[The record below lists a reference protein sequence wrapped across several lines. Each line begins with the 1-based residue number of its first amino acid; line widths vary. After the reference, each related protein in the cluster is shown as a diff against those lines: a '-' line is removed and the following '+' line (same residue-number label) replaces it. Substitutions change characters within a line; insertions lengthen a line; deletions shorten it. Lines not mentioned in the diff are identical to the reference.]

1 MFAGITVPLAGVR
14 LRTGFGRTQRHLSA
28 ATFAVEFLYSLSGA
42 LNVLLFLF
50 TRSDLLLPR
59 NVSSDKVLATALGDE
74 TIESKTEFGDFA
86 ASRPQARQRS
96 RGYEPVP
103 LGLLPGTDDD
113 GWHLPGAGH
122 DGNESV

>member
-1 MFAGITVPLAGVR
+1 MFAGITLPLTGVR
-14 LRTGFGRTQRHLSA
+14 LKTGFGRFQRHLTA
-28 ATFAVEFLYSLSGA
+28 ATFAVEFIYSLSGA

-74 TIESKTEFGDFA
+74 TIESKTEVRDFA

-113 GWHLPGAGH
+113 GWHLPGSGH
-122 DGNESV
+122 DVNELV